1 MSTPYTFTH
10 PNPGVFGV
18 HYGDQMFAILE
29 RHTCVSSVAGTV
41 DNRDLWVIVD
51 PLQEANIN
59 TRDLNRIYHICE
71 GFPTYKAAAAKAWE
85 NYNKYGVALPIGIAD
100 C

>member
-10 PNPGVFGV
+10 PSPGVFEA
-18 HYGDQMFAILE
+18 HYGDQTFAILE

-51 PLQEANIN
+51 PLQEANIY
-59 TRDLNRIYHICE
+59 THDLNRIYHICE

-85 NYNKYGVALPIGIAD
+85 NYNTYGVALPIGIAD

>member
-1 MSTPYTFTH
+1 MSTPYTFTR
-10 PNPGVFGV
+10 PRPGVWEAT
-18 HYGDQMFAILE
+18 YNDYTFAILE

-51 PLQEANIN
+51 PLQEANIH

-71 GFPTYKAAAAKAWE
+71 GFPTYKSAAAKAWE
-85 NYNKYGVALPIGIAD
+85 NYNRYGCALPIGIAD